1 MVDPDTLALF
11 DHFQWLRT
19 GQRASE
25 KLRRHQST
33 ISRASIKCQDVF
45 DVKLVKQSAEWV
57 AAGNTELL
65 DAERKVHQRWR
76 WQKGHSLRLDCQ
88 HWVRDFYSSLV
99 LEDWTAGNMNY
110 LEYERPQHL
119 LRSSVIDAWLCSLPD
134 APNDADL
141 HVFQLCSM
149 PTLLAAKRNHPLFR
163 LGDGLTLDDAL
174 QFPVLPLPAGAFP
187 VFQDIFYGMGFS
199 HHGAL
204 LDHSSSEACID
215 PCVPAEDLF
224 LGVASPLTLDAY
236 GSDWRPLPLVIPIVV
251 GDALVVR
258 SEYANHPR
266 TIDLVSRL
274 LSHLEVKAG
283 GVKDV
288 QIMSMQPSAWA
299 GNHPWP

>member
-25 KLRRHQST
+25 KLQRHQST
-33 ISRASIKCQDVF
+33 ISRAATKCQQIF
-45 DVKLVKQSAEWV
+45 DVKLVKQSSEWDV
-57 AAGNTELL
+57 CGDSELL
-65 DAERKVHQRWR
+65 DAERQVHQRWR
-76 WQKGHSLRLDCQ
+76 WQQGRPLRFDCQ
-88 HWVRDFYSSLV
+88 HWLRDFYSSLDFK
-99 LEDWTAGNMNY
+99 DWTIGNMNY

-134 APNDADL
+134 VPRDAEL

-149 PTLLAAKRNHPLFR
+149 PTLLAAKRNHPLFL
-163 LGDGLTLDDAL
+163 LGDALTIDDAL
-174 QFPVLPLPAGAFP
+174 RFPVMPLPAGAFP

-199 HHGAL
+199 HNGAL
-204 LDHSSSEACID
+204 LGHSSSEASME
-215 PCVPAEDLF
+215 PSVPAEDLF
-224 LGVASPLTLDAY
+224 LGIASPLTLEAY
-236 GSDWRPLPLVIPIVV
+236 GPDWMPLPLVIPIAV

-288 QIMSMQPSAWA
+288 QITSMQPSSWA
-299 GNHPWP
+299 SNHPSP